1 MTGSVPGALAGKVVV
16 VTGGASGI
24 GAATCARAAAS
35 GAQVALLDVD
45 DRTATV
51 AGEIGPA
58 ATSHR
63 VDVTDASSVT
73 DAVAEVVA
81 AQGRVDAVV
90 TCAGIVLASGVEEIT
105 VEQAAR
111 IFAVNVFGTLHA
123 VQAALTAMPS
133 GGAVVTVASVAA
145 HRGGGLF
152 GGSTYA
158 ASKAAVVGLTR
169 GMAREIAHRG
179 IRVNCVAPGP
189 VDTPLLAGLDPDQ
202 RDGVVGSTLLGRFA
216 RAEEVADAVCFLL
229 SDAASYIT
237 GETLNVNGGSHFG

>member
-1 MTGSVPGALAGKVVV
+1 MSGSLADKVVV

-24 GAATCARAAAS
+24 GSATCACAAAS
-35 GAQVALLDVD
+35 GAQVVLLDVD
-45 DRTATV
+45 DRAATV
-51 AGEIGPA
+51 AKGIGPA
-58 ATSHR
+58 ATSR
-63 VDVTDASSVT
+63 AVDVSDASSVA

-81 AQGRVDAVV
+81 AQGRVDALV
-90 TCAGIVLASGVEEIT
+90 TCAGIVVASGVEDIT
-105 VEQAAR
+105 AEHAAR
-111 IFAVNVFGTLHA
+111 IFAVNVLGTLHA

-158 ASKAAVVGLTR
+158 ASKAAVIGLTR
-169 GMAREIAHRG
+169 GMAREVAHRG

-189 VDTPLLAGLDPDQ
+189 VDTPLLAGLDSDQ
-202 RDGVVGSTLLGRFA
+202 RDRVLGSTLLGRFA
-216 RAEEVADAVCFLL
+216 RAEEVAAAVCFLL
-229 SDAASYIT
+229 SDAASYVT